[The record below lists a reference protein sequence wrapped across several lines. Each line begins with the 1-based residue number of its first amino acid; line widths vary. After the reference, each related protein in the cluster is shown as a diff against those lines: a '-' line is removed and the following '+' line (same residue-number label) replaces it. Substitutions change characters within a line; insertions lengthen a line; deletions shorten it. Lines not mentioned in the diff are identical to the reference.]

1 MENSFINPEVKISD
15 DNMSHFNRYTKQ
27 RGTRDA
33 RRIYHRVFAGD
44 IATLGRKDS
53 RTEGYPFCSVAPFIL
68 DYTGNPV
75 IFTADLAEHTKNAFA
90 NGKASLMMRQVER
103 QQQIETGWR
112 LACVGELKEITGQ
125 DRDRVGESYLRY
137 YPEAKQYMTVHDFHF
152 FRLNLVVAR
161 IIMGFGKISWVEA
174 EDLAVASPFTRD
186 EESGI
191 IEHMNN
197 DHEAAIKYYLK
208 NLGVSISDDLIMPR
222 MVAISQF
229 GAVIDY
235 HHHLHFV
242 AFDEVANDVDEVRQQ
257 LLKLAKV

>member
-1 MENSFINPEVKISD
+1 
-15 DNMSHFNRYTKQ
+15 MSNFNRYTKQ
-27 RGTRDA
+27 SGTHDA
-33 RRIYHRVFAGD
+33 RHIYHRVFAGD

-103 QQQIETGWR
+103 QQHIETGWR
-112 LACVGELKEITGQ
+112 LACVGELKEVTGQ
-125 DRDRVGESYLRY
+125 DLGRVGESYLRH
-137 YPEAKQYMTVHDFHF
+137 YPGAERYMAVHDFHF
-152 FRLNLVVAR
+152 FRLNIVVAR
-161 IIMGFGKISWVEA
+161 VIMGFGKISWVEA
-174 EDLAVASPFTRD
+174 EDLAIASPFTHD
-186 EESGI
+186 EERRI

-197 DHEAAIKYYLK
+197 DHEAAIKHYLK
-208 NLGVSISDDLIMPR
+208 NLGVSVADDLTFPR
-222 MVAISQF
+222 MVAIRQF

-242 AFDEVANDVDEVRQQ
+242 AFDEIANNVDEVREQ
-257 LLKLAKV
+257 LVKLAEL